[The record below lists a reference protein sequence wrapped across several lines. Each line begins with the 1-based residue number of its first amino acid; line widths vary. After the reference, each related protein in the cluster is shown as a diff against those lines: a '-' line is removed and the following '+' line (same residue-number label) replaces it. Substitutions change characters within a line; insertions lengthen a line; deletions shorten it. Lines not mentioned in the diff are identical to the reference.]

1 MSAQIRQNVT
11 PEQKQTVIDVPSFI
25 EKPREPLDEITQMEI
40 AMLNNVPGNV
50 ANEEENHL
58 KGMGEFG
65 KNLSEEEWGRLLPNA
80 PSEMLISEIRRRLM
94 KHEAYRDILK
104 KADEKMRVEDL

>member
-1 MSAQIRQNVT
+1 MSSQIRQNVT

-25 EKPREPLDEITQMEI
+25 EKTREPLDEIARMER

-58 KGMGEFG
+58 NGMGEFG
-65 KNLSEEEWGRLLPNA
+65 KNLSDEEWGRLLPNA
-80 PSEMLISEIRRRLM
+80 PSEMLISEIRERLM
-94 KHEAYRDILK
+94 KHEAYREVMK
-104 KADEKMRVEDL
+104 KADEKMRLSNL